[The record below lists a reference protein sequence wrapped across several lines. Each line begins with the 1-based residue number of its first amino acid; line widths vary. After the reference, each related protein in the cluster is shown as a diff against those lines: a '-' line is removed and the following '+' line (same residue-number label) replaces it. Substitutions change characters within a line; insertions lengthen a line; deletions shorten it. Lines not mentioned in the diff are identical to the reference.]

1 MPSPLSNIKQHD
13 WNLIYNISILGRI
26 SQCSCSICWRGWID
40 GLPYLRDIPSSV
52 NSMSCSCKHML
63 SSLSCFFPKP
73 IAKES
78 MLGNESTANNII
90 SMLHLYINESTANNI
105 ISNTISNTLFYWL
118 KFSWSHN
125 LRMSSLHKFHIIRE
139 YVRKKC

>member
-90 SMLHLYINESTANNI
+90 S
-105 ISNTISNTLFYWL
+105 NTISNTLFYWL